1 MTRRG
6 AAIVSVIGS
15 GWSLAGIDLAR
26 IPGLRIG
33 VNDSCWR
40 TRVDMGVTMD
50 RLYFEGRH
58 QQLARAF
65 PSTADTAFYYRKGID
80 KGGIALEGW
89 VGFDCDHTSVE
100 MSRDWS
106 PRTRLNGLNS
116 GICAINLAFRINPD
130 RVILWGFDMC
140 RAPGGA
146 AYYHEPYPWAKAAG
160 ATSGGKYDEWRRHFP
175 KIREQFDNAG
185 IGLFNASSG
194 SVIDCLPR
202 VDPQRWLT

>member
-1 MTRRG
+1 MTRRDV
-6 AAIVSVIGS
+6 ATISVIGS
-15 GWSLAGIDLAR
+15 GWSLAGIDLQR

-33 VNDSCWR
+33 VNDSAWR

-65 PSTADTAFYYRKGID
+65 PSTADTAFYYRRGID
-80 KGGIALEGW
+80 KGGIALPGW
-89 VGFDCDHTSVE
+89 VGFDCDHESVE
-100 MSRDWS
+100 MSREWS

-140 RAPGGA
+140 RSPKGQ
-146 AYYHEPYPWAKAAG
+146 AYYHEPYPWAPTPATKPGKYAEWIPAFDKIAAQFDAAG
-160 ATSGGKYDEWRRHFP
+160 IE
-175 KIREQFDNAG
+175 
-185 IGLFNASSG
+185 LLNASRPSTIKTIRKIDPG
-194 SVIDCLPR
+194 SL
-202 VDPQRWLT
+202 L